1 MSTMSTT
8 PEATKEPSSEDRA
21 NGVTQQKTTDN
32 DVKNTMMNHPET
44 TAASGGARLALNLEP
59 RVGNSHLAPSSPPH
73 RNRVYPTAS
82 SPPIT
87 HPRLRSS
94 SFGQHHQH
102 PLGYLPPP
110 SSPYAPRSVPVSP
123 VTAAKQSLTTT
134 LPLRMPFLP
143 AENTE
148 QRKAMEA
155 AVAKERKRAKEMELQ
170 EAGMS
175 ADELR
180 AVLKRERHR
189 MGRIAADLAVLKCNT
204 VHAQLEAEM
213 VEEGHINTLLRRMDE
228 LQQEKGRIIVELERE
243 EEMVRFALCYCSVGN
258 PMHFSFSLYLF
269 FYTSSQLTNTLQKQ
283 LEEVRRDKAK
293 LEQQIEHEKQ
303 VHASLE
309 SQLMGMQG
317 KQLPIKESLEE
328 EEEMEEE

>member
-1 MSTMSTT
+1 MS
-8 PEATKEPSSEDRA
+8 ATCNHPKDLSSGDAA
-21 NGVTQQKTTDN
+21 NGGTDN
-32 DVKNTMMNHPET
+32 DETNKNTMMNHT
-44 TAASGGARLALNLEP
+44 SSASQATPSAFAVSLPP
-59 RVGNSHLAPSSPPH
+59 RVGNQALSAPSSPPH
-73 RNRVYPTAS
+73 RNRVIPTAS

-102 PLGYLPPP
+102 PLSYLPQP

-123 VTAAKQSLTTT
+123 VSAAKQSLITM
-134 LPLRMPFLP
+134 PLRMPFLP
-143 AENTE
+143 AEHTE

-155 AVAKERKRAKEMELQ
+155 AVTEERKRAKEMELQ
-170 EAGMS
+170 EASMT

-213 VEEGHINTLLRRMDE
+213 AEEGHINTLLRRMDE

-243 EEMVRFALCYCSVGN
+243 EEMVCHVCGKKIRNNCLKVL
-258 PMHFSFSLYLF
+258 SF
-269 FYTSSQLTNTLQKQ
+269 
-283 LEEVRRDKAK
+283 
-293 LEQQIEHEKQ
+293 
-303 VHASLE
+303 
-309 SQLMGMQG
+309 
-317 KQLPIKESLEE
+317 
-328 EEEMEEE
+328 